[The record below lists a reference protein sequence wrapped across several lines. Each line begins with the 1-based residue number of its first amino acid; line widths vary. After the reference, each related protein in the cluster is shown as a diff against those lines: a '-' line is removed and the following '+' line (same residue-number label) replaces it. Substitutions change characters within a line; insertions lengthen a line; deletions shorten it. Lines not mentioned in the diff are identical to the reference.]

1 MNYTIQSGDT
11 LSGIARANGITLKSI
26 QNANPNISD
35 PNQIRAGDVI
45 NIPEDAVLVSG
56 TSDPATNAAIVA
68 GSKPIDNVVEECP
81 LRDEWFTV
89 KPMRYAVAD
98 KDSSAKLPETL
109 SLGVD
114 LPNMQ
119 EHHYIARELIDHTVY
134 YYNEDDQYLIEV
146 LYQEGIAQDA
156 RCVFGEMPKEVESA
170 LPILKQ
176 KQQAK
181 ATMWLS
187 ITPLSELRLS
197 NLQANP
203 DTILKLGQR
212 IDFAQAAVGNAPDTR
227 PLYDIENL
235 LANTQVTESFLKW
248 TFPAL
253 EPVSDINGIRVP
265 YEAQTPKNNYAVC
278 LVDAIGISTDLCR
291 EFSIAYELTMSSLST
306 SQHPLQMA
314 KLTKHIIDNEMTQ
327 AASKVSQYQ
336 PTGHYGAALSV
347 RKRSDQEMDQ
357 LQAAAGSSRK
367 QELEEC
373 LHVDEMEGYLKDY
386 QDAMPKLKQQ
396 LETLS
401 EDWLTWLEHEQLDI
415 ALAWLDDSD
424 KEQIALKESVLFAMT
439 NNLEATDQGLA
450 LAQRW
455 SKTLLAVVSEQPKQ
469 EKGAGGHFLAAL
481 GFAKPLVLEGSKWL
495 KELNGTTNSNSSIE
509 AIASVRSGLI
519 ESGDM
524 PSTVATDGLIQ
535 SIATPLVQLSLE
547 SNTSALWQETYSLF
561 TYRYNYQFPLV
572 ASNLGDV
579 MFDIEASYA
588 VMVYAATGH
597 ITNAPQQQ
605 ANTQTLNL
613 YAVNQTSAPGKK
625 ITTVE
630 KHAKYWL
637 KQVNG
642 NDFLSEKTA
651 LMKLYRKTEQL
662 FTPNVQSSAVG
673 LFFLVQVYNT
683 TQMNSTA
690 EKDGTLKVFLE
701 QTNGYLGLITSS
713 FAALDQFAGARFG
726 QVGGKQVF
734 TKYMETDGAKLLGT
748 SISSKLD
755 SQLKRIDLVSINTT
769 KFAAR
774 VGHWATIVTEGTF
787 RWLPVIG
794 GVVAALGSGYQLGAD
809 LVGNQNALATAVSG
823 VTLLVNG
830 MAAYCAWVALV
841 PAAAPVMAVAAVVL
855 GVTALTLEIIRAS
868 LMDDK
873 TQLFLKGSFWG
884 RGNYAYG
891 KSNLNTLEQRLM
903 LFDQDAQ
910 LEGTIKVMQQELTA
924 FGDYLF
930 KPIPQLINVSKAGG
944 LSRFTLH
951 ILLPGF
957 VPLTS
962 DVSVY
967 LQGYAEK
974 DTKDLLVSH
983 NRENR
988 WQTNQLN
995 GKISLLN
1002 DNTAALSFEVN
1013 EAELETD
1020 YRFYQLALAYHNPAG
1035 YPVSLKYPKITI
1047 SDEQQ
1052 WFEFWRN
1059 STELE
1064 SFEVEKNKS

>member
-1 MNYTIQSGDT
+1 
-11 LSGIARANGITLKSI
+11 
-26 QNANPNISD
+26 
-35 PNQIRAGDVI
+35 
-45 NIPEDAVLVSG
+45 
-56 TSDPATNAAIVA
+56 
-68 GSKPIDNVVEECP
+68 
-81 LRDEWFTV
+81 
-89 KPMRYAVAD
+89 
-98 KDSSAKLPETL
+98 
-109 SLGVD
+109 
-114 LPNMQ
+114 
-119 EHHYIARELIDHTVY
+119 
-134 YYNEDDQYLIEV
+134 
-146 LYQEGIAQDA
+146 
-156 RCVFGEMPKEVESA
+156 
-170 LPILKQ
+170 
-176 KQQAK
+176 
-181 ATMWLS
+181 
-187 ITPLSELRLS
+187 
-197 NLQANP
+197 
-203 DTILKLGQR
+203 
-212 IDFAQAAVGNAPDTR
+212 
-227 PLYDIENL
+227 
-235 LANTQVTESFLKW
+235 
-248 TFPAL
+248 
-253 EPVSDINGIRVP
+253 
-265 YEAQTPKNNYAVC
+265 
-278 LVDAIGISTDLCR
+278 
-291 EFSIAYELTMSSLST
+291 
-306 SQHPLQMA
+306 MA

-327 AASKVSQYQ
+327 AASKVPEYQ
-336 PTGHYGAALSV
+336 PTGHYAAALSA
-347 RKRSDQEMDQ
+347 RKRSDQEMEQ
-357 LQAAAGSSRK
+357 RQAAAGSSRK
-367 QELEEC
+367 QELEKC

-401 EDWLTWLEHEQLDI
+401 EDWLTWLDHEQLDI

-424 KEQIALKESVLFAMT
+424 KEQIALKESLLFAMT
-439 NNLEATDQGLA
+439 NNLEATDQGVA

-455 SKTLLAVVSEQPKQ
+455 SKTLLAVVSEQPQQ
-469 EKGAGGHFLAAL
+469 EKGAGAHFLAAL

-524 PSTVATDGLIQ
+524 PATVATDGLIQ
-535 SIATPLVQLSLE
+535 SIASPLVQLSHE
-547 SNTSALWQETYSLF
+547 SNTVVLWQETYSLL

-572 ASNLGDV
+572 TSNLADV

-588 VMVYAATGH
+588 VMVFAATGH

-605 ANTQTLNL
+605 TSTQTLNL
-613 YAVNQTSAPGKK
+613 YAVNQTSAPDKK
-625 ITTVE
+625 LTTVE

-651 LMKLYRKTEQL
+651 LMKLYRQTEQV
-662 FTPNVQSSAVG
+662 FTPNVQSTTVG

-683 TQMNSTA
+683 SQVNSQFS
-690 EKDGTLKVFLE
+690 ENPLKWVVDRA
-701 QTNGYLGLITSS
+701 NAWVGLITSS

-734 TKYMETDGAKLLGT
+734 TEFMKEDGAKLLGT
-748 SISSKLD
+748 SISKSLTSLLSD
-755 SQLKRIDLVSINTT
+755 TNVTFLNST
-769 KFAAR
+769 KFAER
-774 VGHWATIVTEGTF
+774 IGHWATIVTEVTF

-794 GVVAALGSGYQLGAD
+794 GVVAALGSGYQLGTD
-809 LVGNQNALATAVSG
+809 LVGSQNALATAMSG

-891 KSNLNTLEQRLM
+891 KSKFNTLEQRLK
-903 LFDQDAQ
+903 LFDQDAK
-910 LEGTIKVMQQELTA
+910 LEDAIRVMQQELTA

-930 KPIPQLINVSKAGG
+930 KPIPQLLNVSQTDG

-967 LQGYAEK
+967 LQGYAQK

-983 NRENR
+983 SRENR

-995 GKISLLN
+995 GKITLLN
-1002 DNTAALSFEVN
+1002 DTTAALSFEVD
-1013 EAELETD
+1013 ETELETD

-1035 YPVSLKYPKITI
+1035 YPVTLKYPKITI
-1047 SDEQQ
+1047 SDDKQ
-1052 WFEFWRN
+1052 WFEFWRS

-1064 SFEVEKNKS
+1064 SFEIEKTKS

>member
-11 LSGIARANGITLKSI
+11 LTGIARANGITLKAI
-26 QNANPNISD
+26 LNANPNISD
-35 PNQIRAGDVI
+35 PNNIRAGDVI
-45 NIPEDAVLVSG
+45 IIPQDAVLVSG

-68 GSKPIDNVVEECP
+68 SSKPVDNVVEECP

-109 SLGVD
+109 SVGVD
-114 LPNMQ
+114 LANMQ

-134 YYNEDDQYLIEV
+134 FYNEDDQYLIEV

-156 RCVFGEMPKEVESA
+156 RCVFGEMPPEVKSA

-176 KQQAK
+176 KLKTK

-203 DTILKLGQR
+203 DTIVKLGQR
-212 IDFAQAAVGNAPDTR
+212 IDFAQAAAGNAPDTR

-235 LANTQVTESFLKW
+235 LADTQVVESVLKW

-265 YEAQTPKNNYAVC
+265 YEAQTPKNSYAVC
-278 LVDAIGISTDLCR
+278 LVDAIGIATDLCR
-291 EFSIAYELTMSSLST
+291 EFSIAYDLTMSSLST

-327 AASKVSQYQ
+327 AASKVPEYQ
-336 PTGHYGAALSV
+336 PTGHYAAALSA
-347 RKRSDQEMDQ
+347 RKRSDQEMEQ
-357 LQAAAGSSRK
+357 RQAAAGSSRK
-367 QELEEC
+367 QELEKC
-373 LHVDEMEGYLKDY
+373 LHVDEMEGYLKEY

-401 EDWLTWLEHEQLDI
+401 EDWLTWLDHEQLDI

-424 KEQIALKESVLFAMT
+424 KEQIALKESLLFAMT
-439 NNLEATDQGLA
+439 NNLEATDQGIA

-455 SKTLLAVVSEQPKQ
+455 SKTLLAVVSEQPQQ
-469 EKGAGGHFLAAL
+469 EKGAGAHFLAAL

-495 KELNGTTNSNSSIE
+495 KVLNGTTNSNSSIE

-519 ESGDM
+519 ESGNM
-524 PSTVATDGLIQ
+524 PATVATDGLIQ
-535 SIATPLVQLSLE
+535 SIASPLVQLSHE
-547 SNTSALWQETYSLF
+547 GKTVVLWQETYSLL

-572 ASNLGDV
+572 TSNLADV

-588 VMVYAATGH
+588 VMVFAATGH

-605 ANTQTLNL
+605 TSTQTLNL

-625 ITTVE
+625 LATVE

-651 LMKLYRKTEQL
+651 LMKLYRQTEQV
-662 FTPNVQSSAVG
+662 FTPNVQSTAVG

-690 EKDGTLKVFLE
+690 EKDGRLKVFLE
-701 QTNGYLGLITSS
+701 QSNGYLGLITSS
-713 FAALDQFAGARFG
+713 FAALDHFAGARFG

-734 TKYMETDGAKLLGT
+734 TEFMKEDGAKLLGT
-748 SISSKLD
+748 TISSKLV
-755 SQLKRIDLVSINTT
+755 SQIKRINVTSQKTIDMFERFGNGVT
-769 KFAAR
+769 KF
-774 VGHWATIVTEGTF
+774 VKITF

-794 GVVAALGSGYQLGAD
+794 GVVAALGSGYQLGTD
-809 LVGNQNALATAVSG
+809 LVGNQNALATAMSG

-855 GVTALTLEIIRAS
+855 GVTALTLEIVRAS
-868 LMDDK
+868 VMDDK

-891 KSNLNTLEQRLM
+891 KSKFNTLEQRLK
-903 LFDQDAQ
+903 LFDQDAK
-910 LEGTIKVMQQELTA
+910 LEDAIRVMQQELTA

-930 KPIPQLINVSKAGG
+930 KPIPQLLNVSQTDG

-967 LQGYAEK
+967 LQGYAQK

-983 NRENR
+983 SRENR

-995 GKISLLN
+995 GKVTLLN
-1002 DNTAALSFEVN
+1002 DTTAALSFEVD
-1013 EAELETD
+1013 ETELETD

-1047 SDEQQ
+1047 SDDKQ
-1052 WFEFWRN
+1052 WFEFWRS

-1064 SFEVEKNKS
+1064 SFEIEKTKS